1 MAMTM
6 PQYRPLLTGVEAE
19 KLQLWER
26 INWKWFLQRIPML
39 LFAIVSSY
47 GVGHFL
53 YLSGLPA
60 PFYQLGGISFDI
72 GFLGVIALAD
82 MQFQKTWQNK
92 AAYYLLNIAMSGLA
106 ALFNVLAHSGGTY
119 ANITPEAITAG
130 VPFAVIGLCFALF
143 YESIMSSAIDK
154 ETKMTE
160 EQGKQDALTKE
171 KCKYCGAGK
180 ATMNAVYGH
189 YKSCPMKAEHD
200 KLGAFG
206 LPCKCLQCNP
216 KV

>member
-1 MAMTM
+1 MALSTT
-6 PQYRPLLTGVEAE
+6 QFRPLLVGADAE
-19 KLQLWER
+19 GLNWFQK
-26 INWKWFLQRIPML
+26 INFKWLLQRVPML

-82 MQFQKTWQNK
+82 MQFQKTLSNK
-92 AAYYLLNIAMSGLA
+92 LAYYALNITMSGLA

-130 VPFAVIGLCFALF
+130 VPFAVIGLAFALF
-143 YESIMSSAIDK
+143 YESIMSSAIDA
-154 ETKMTE
+154 ETKAIKDQE
-160 EQGKQDALTKE
+160 DKDALTKE
-171 KCKYCGAGK
+171 PCKYCGTGFPK
-180 ATMNAVYGH
+180 LSAVYGH
-189 YKSCPMKAEHD
+189 YRSCAMKTNHD
-200 KLGAFG
+200 KTPGKDT
-206 LPCKCLQCNP
+206 CKCLLCNP
-216 KV
+216 K